1 VARFGDHGVGGKV
14 PRTDCRAAE
23 PTTEAYRP
31 ARCPG
36 LLRRPCANWTS
47 QALWP
52 RPTRLGL
59 YRPLSLVVSRR
70 QRTANFFNLAA
81 VRTEVAYALTLVKIS
96 AQLSPR
102 ERCLSPRRYLAR

>member
-36 LLRRPCANWTS
+36 LRAPALRQLDITS
-47 QALWP
+47 PVAAP
-52 RPTRLGL
+52 DAVGVVPAIVLGSQ
-59 YRPLSLVVSRR
+59 PE
-70 QRTANFFNLAA
+70 
-81 VRTEVAYALTLVKIS
+81 TEDG
-96 AQLSPR
+96 
-102 ERCLSPRRYLAR
+102 